1 MGQEREEEE
10 MREFSGIY
18 DMLSDAQAE
27 MHGTP
32 VPKNG
37 TMRIAGNEYRY
48 VLLPDLLKVVV
59 PAIFKRNGF
68 FTQSSVR
75 RDDGVW
81 VIRTMVGWNGE
92 TAVLDE
98 EPYSVY
104 QKPQDTGTSETYA
117 RRYGCLKAFGLAGDD
132 DADGLVEGE
141 AARMGDPKAGLIASI
156 ESGKKLLGEPERKE
170 IAEWYSGHFGNVGLS
185 ALTAEQLKAVDG
197 YVRLKGGRG
206 DVG

>member
-1 MGQEREEEE
+1 MGEKREEEE
-10 MREFSGIY
+10 MREFTGIY

-27 MHGTP
+27 MHASP
-32 VPKNG
+32 IPKNG

-59 PAIFKRNGF
+59 PAICRRNGF
-68 FTQSSVR
+68 FTQASVR

-81 VIRTMVGWNGE
+81 VIRTAVSWNGE
-92 TAVLDE
+92 SVILDE

-132 DADGLVEGE
+132 DADGMVEGDATKMPDTRKQLM
-141 AARMGDPKAGLIASI
+141 AAIVDGKARLS
-156 ESGKKLLGEPERKE
+156 EEERKE
-170 IAEWYSGHFGNVGLS
+170 LGEWYAGQFGSTGLS
-185 ALTAEQLKAVDG
+185 SLTIDQLKAVDG
-197 YVRLKGGRG
+197 AIRLRGGR
-206 DVG
+206 

>member
-1 MGQEREEEE
+1 

-32 VPKNG
+32 IPKNG

-68 FTQSSVR
+68 FTQSSVL

-81 VIRTMVGWNGE
+81 VIRTVVCWNGE

-132 DADGLVEGE
+132 DADGMVEGE
-141 AARMGDPKAGLIASI
+141 SDQRGRLIASI
-156 ESGKKLLGEPERKE
+156 EKGRKRLGEPERKE
-170 IAEWYSGHFGNVGLS
+170 IGEWYAGKFGNVGLS
-185 ALTAEQLKAVDG
+185 SLTVEQLKAVDG